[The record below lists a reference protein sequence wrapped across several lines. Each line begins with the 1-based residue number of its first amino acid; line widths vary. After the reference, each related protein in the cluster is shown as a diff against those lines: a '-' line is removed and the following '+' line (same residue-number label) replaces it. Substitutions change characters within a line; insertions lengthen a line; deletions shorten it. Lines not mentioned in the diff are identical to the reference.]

1 MRDSKESPYLVVGT
15 SKIHGEGVFAK
26 VAIPKNKTLIEYTGE
41 KISRAECFKRDAEQK
56 GAFYVFELNKH
67 WGVDG
72 KTGGDA
78 KYINHSC
85 DPNCKYF
92 RRNGKIWIRSTKNI
106 KQGEEVTYNY
116 CADGERKCKCG
127 SKNCDGWM

>member
-1 MRDSKESPYLVVGT
+1 MRNSPESPYLVVGR
-15 SKIHGEGVFAK
+15 SSIHGTGVFAK
-26 VAIPKNKTLIEYTGE
+26 IAIPANKTLIEYTGE
-41 KISRAECFKRDAEQK
+41 KISRDECVRRDKLQK
-56 GAFYVFELNKH
+56 GAFYVFVLNKN
-67 WGVDG
+67 WGIDG

-92 RRNGKIWIRSTKNI
+92 RRNGKIWIRSI
-106 KQGEEVTYNY
+106 KTIKKGEEITYNY

-127 SKNCDGWM
+127 SKTCDGWM